1 MTRTS
6 PRIKATPTRL
16 MLPVF
21 ALMFALL
28 PALAEAQTGGFAG
41 SYTRMGF
48 GPRGMASGN
57 VLSGTNQHGVYAHYN
72 PALAAHATGNQVDFS
87 SALMSFGRTL
97 HGVNATFPLPP
108 QAGLSVGLLNANVS
122 GIDGRS
128 SSGYDSGE
136 FSTNEYQLF
145 VAFGLNVGE
154 RVRIGTNVK
163 AQLADY
169 HEEVSPARGVGF
181 DVGMII
187 EPFTNLK
194 VSLVAQDLLAGY
206 NWNTEDLYG
215 EQSSRNR
222 SDDFPTRFKFGLTYD
237 PDEWFVGAEFELQRI
252 NAEYFDRSLVTTGPV
267 SSSRNVEDITSMEQ
281 QFRMGGGY
289 RIHERITARTG
300 FEIMNL
306 DEVDQS
312 FKPSAGFSLHLPFD
326 RYEPTIDYAWVRE
339 PTGIAHMHVLALQIN
354 L

>member
-1 MTRTS
+1 MTRQS
-6 PRIKATPTRL
+6 PRIKPSFARL
-16 MLPVF
+16 ILPVF
-21 ALMFALL
+21 GLLFALL

-48 GPRGMASGN
+48 GPRGMATGN
-57 VLSGTNQHGVYAHYN
+57 VLSGTDHQGIYSHYN
-72 PALAAHATGNQVDFS
+72 PALAAHAGGNQIDFS

-122 GIDGRS
+122 GIDGRT
-128 SSGYDSGE
+128 SSGYDSGD

-145 VAFGLNVGE
+145 VSFGLNITE
-154 RVRIGTNVK
+154 RFRIGTNVK

-169 HEEVSPARGVGF
+169 HEEISPARGVGF
-181 DVGMII
+181 DVGLII
-187 EPFTNLK
+187 EPMANLK
-194 VSLVAQDLLAGY
+194 TSLVVQDLLAGY

-222 SDDFPTRFKFGLTYD
+222 SDDYPTRFKLGLTYD
-237 PDEWFVGAEFELQRI
+237 PVDWFIGAEFEIQRI
-252 NAEYFDRSLVTTGPV
+252 SAEFFNRRLNETGPI
-267 SSSRNVEDITSMEQ
+267 SSSRNVDERVTSGQ
-281 QFRMGGGY
+281 QFRIGGGY

-300 FEIMNL
+300 LEVLNL
-306 DEVDQS
+306 DDINQS

-326 RYEPTIDYAWVRE
+326 QYKPTIDYAWVRE